1 MGQRHRA
8 RCVAL
13 EVLYSIDAGGQD
25 NIENSFEF
33 CVSIHKLSPAGVEFS
48 KRLLKL
54 VRDNLNE
61 IDTIIQRILQNWDF
75 SRLAIVDKNILR
87 LGIAEIKYVP
97 ETPIKVAIDEAI
109 ELAKKYGSADSG
121 RFVNGVLDA
130 VGNSDSIG
138 G

>member
-1 MGQRHRA
+1 MGQRHKA

-13 EVLYSIDAGGQD
+13 EVLYSIDAGGKD
-25 NIENSFEF
+25 NVDESFAFCAASHRLPSESAEF
-33 CVSIHKLSPAGVEFS
+33 A
-48 KRLLKL
+48 KRLIDI
-54 VRDNLNE
+54 VRSNMPE
-61 IDTIIQRILQNWDF
+61 IDGVIRKILQNWDF

-130 VGNSDSIG
+130 AGNADAIG